1 MACLQ
6 HPDRDQPVYLL
17 AHHTVGRRQG
27 VADTRI
33 TLPEISG
40 IHAAIQWT
48 GSHWIIRDVS
58 RNGTWVNGQQ
68 LIPAKNQ
75 QLQLGDK
82 ITFGRASNSEWK
94 VESLDPPENL
104 LIDLETGEATTLESY
119 HLLPDEHDPIAS
131 LHFNPTNGVWIYEI
145 LGCEDNSDSAKV
157 VSHGARVDCVRNSWQ
172 LFLGNSQGTT
182 TELSLKSLCIADF
195 RLRYTV
201 SHHEEHVQL
210 QLVKDDMKQDLPAR
224 SHNYL
229 LLYLARA
236 RISDIKRGV
245 DPADQGWVAVD
256 LATRELGITI
266 NHLNTQI
273 FRARKQIADSL
284 PDAIDTSQLVE
295 RRAYEMRLGCTQL
308 DIFKGSQREE
318 LEASTGEYPLAKEP
332 AQESD
337 PTPA

>member
-6 HPDRDQPVYLL
+6 HPDRDQPVYLM

-48 GSHWIIRDVS
+48 GSHWVIRDLS

-75 QLQLGDK
+75 QLQVGDK
-82 ITFGRASNSEWK
+82 ITFGRANNPVWRMEN
-94 VESLDPPENL
+94 LDPPENL
-104 LIDLETGEATTLESY
+104 LIDIESGESQPLESY

-131 LHFNPTNGVWIYEI
+131 LHFNPINGVWIYE
-145 LGCEDNSDSAKV
+145 LLESAENSES
-157 VSHGARVDCVRNSWQ
+157 ARVVNHGSRIDCAHNSWE
-172 LFLGNSQGTT
+172 LFLGNSQSTT
-182 TELSLKSLCIADF
+182 TELSINNLCVSDF
-195 RLRYTV
+195 RLRFSV
-201 SHHEEHVQL
+201 SHHEEHIQL
-210 QLVKDDMKQDLPAR
+210 QLAKDDMKLDLAAR
-224 SHNYL
+224 THNYL

-236 RISDIKRGV
+236 RIRDIQRKV
-245 DPADQGWVAVD
+245 DHSDQGWVAID
-256 LATRELGITI
+256 LATRELGITV

-284 PDAIDTSQLVE
+284 PDAIDTSRLVE
-295 RRAYEMRLGCTQL
+295 RRAYEMRLGCNQL
-308 DIFKGSQREE
+308 DIFKGSQKEV
-318 LEASTGEYPLAKEP
+318 LEATSDEHPIINTTTGSEVPEP
-332 AQESD
+332 V
-337 PTPA
+337 

>member
-6 HPDRDQPVYLL
+6 HPDRDQPVYLM

-48 GSHWIIRDVS
+48 GSHWIIRDIS

-75 QLQLGDK
+75 QLQIGDR
-82 ITFGRASNSEWK
+82 ITFGRATNPVWK
-94 VESLDPPENL
+94 VENLDAPENL
-104 LIDLETGEATTLESY
+104 LIDIHSGETTSLESY

-131 LHFNPTNGVWIYEI
+131 LHFNPVNGVWIYE
-145 LGCEDNSDSAKV
+145 LLDGSENSSTAKV
-157 VSHGARVDCVRNSWQ
+157 VRHGDRIDCARHSWE
-172 LFLGNSQGTT
+172 LFLGNSQSTT
-182 TELSLKSLCIADF
+182 TELSFKNLCVSDF
-195 RLRYTV
+195 RLRFSV
-201 SHHEEHVQL
+201 SHHEEHILL
-210 QLVKDDMKQDLPAR
+210 QLTRDDMRLDLPAR
-224 SHNYL
+224 THNYL

-236 RISDIKRGV
+236 RIRDIQRGI
-245 DPADQGWVAVD
+245 DHADQGWIPAD
-256 LATRELGITI
+256 LATRELGITV

-284 PDAIDTSQLVE
+284 PDAIDTSRLVE
-295 RRAYEMRLGCTQL
+295 RRSYEMRLGCYLL
-308 DIFKGSQREE
+308 DIFKGSQKEE
-318 LEASTGEYPLAKEP
+318 LEASTGEYQIADVE
-332 AQESD
+332 
-337 PTPA
+337 TV